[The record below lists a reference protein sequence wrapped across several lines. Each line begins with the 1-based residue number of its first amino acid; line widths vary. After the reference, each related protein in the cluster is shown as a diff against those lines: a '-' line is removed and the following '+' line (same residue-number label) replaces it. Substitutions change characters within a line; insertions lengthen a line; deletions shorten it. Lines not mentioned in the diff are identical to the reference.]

1 MQSNSLK
8 TIKRTKQSNKNFECG
23 TFEAKGKIIPHYIL
37 TFIILSQTM
46 ISTSFFFLPIAFQHA
61 KTILSFSSR
70 KSLILNEFLVFSLKF
85 CFLFRIKSG
94 GTHRMPCGRAL
105 LFLILEWPPRT
116 FPFLSFVAQIANE
129 KQFSPVSDLIF
140 WYLIAWFLPWRSL

>member
-1 MQSNSLK
+1 MRNFWSQRQNHPSLYTNIHNSFTNNDLNL
-8 TIKRTKQSNKNFECG
+8 I
-23 TFEAKGKIIPHYIL
+23 
-37 TFIILSQTM
+37 
-46 ISTSFFFLPIAFQHA
+46 FFLPIALQHA

-116 FPFLSFVAQIANE
+116 FPFLSFVAQIANG